1 MNVREKLEVIAHLGN
16 HISYK
21 EDIGIC
27 YDSELAKVIEDAYMA
42 LKNGVTVNGEKYKE
56 IDKFIESRVLD
67 GKEYPTEKLY
77 YEDYQKELERLYNGV
92 TVQSEIDANTFQIM
106 RECEKLKEENE
117 SLVNAV
123 NALEEINSELIKQI
137 KAETVQK
144 WISVKDRLPEEEGLY
159 LVAVVND
166 HERRYSK
173 TAWYHG
179 HGNWFLHQKVTH
191 WSYLPKPP
199 KGE

>member
-1 MNVREKLEVIAHLGN
+1 MDVREKLVELLDEANSACVGTDCFEGCKFYMEN
-16 HISYK
+16 DCMYK
-21 EDIGIC
+21 LMAD
-27 YDSELAKVIEDAYMA
+27 VMIE
-42 LKNGVTVNGEKYKE
+42 
-56 IDKFIESRVLD
+56 
-67 GKEYPTEKLY
+67 
-77 YEDYQKELERLYNGV
+77 NGV
-92 TVQSEIDANTFQIM
+92 TVQE
-106 RECEKLKEENE
+106 
-117 SLVNAV
+117 
-123 NALEEINSELIKQI
+123 
-137 KAETVQK
+137 

-191 WSYLPKPP
+191 WQYLPQPP